1 MKSSLFV
8 TEIQLLSFSP
18 LVVIITNHWIY
29 AWNRFSIANKMMINW
44 VPGLLSW
51 IVFFVLSSSHGK
63 SVHTLECIRKGCKSW
78 FRLII
83 DEVKALCALFW
94 FWQHW
99 LCQILLMVMLII
111 ARLLELPLPPNNPNP
126 DNRSLS
132 WSWESGAGGATWLG
146 EERDTAPIVRVFC
159 FFGRAKEWGWTVW
172 RDTIGDWDLHRKIM
186 MKCKCCFSSFCH
198 IIVQLVMILLINLPL
213 VAPTCREQTFQF
225 VPVPQISGW
234 FAIISICSTPH

>member
-1 MKSSLFV
+1 MDSSPLWRFSYTDWGRTGSGTLKDRRGGNGRAAQGGKIPTVVLVFRIPLLLSGALKIGRKKMLTKKLLKITFMKSSLFV

-51 IVFFVLSSSHGK
+51 IEFFVLSSSHGK

-99 LCQILLMVMLII
+99 LCQKLLMVTIML
-111 ARLLELPLPPNNPNP
+111 
-126 DNRSLS
+126 
-132 WSWESGAGGATWLG
+132 
-146 EERDTAPIVRVFC
+146 
-159 FFGRAKEWGWTVW
+159 
-172 RDTIGDWDLHRKIM
+172 KI
-186 MKCKCCFSSFCH
+186 
-198 IIVQLVMILLINLPL
+198 
-213 VAPTCREQTFQF
+213 
-225 VPVPQISGW
+225 
-234 FAIISICSTPH
+234 